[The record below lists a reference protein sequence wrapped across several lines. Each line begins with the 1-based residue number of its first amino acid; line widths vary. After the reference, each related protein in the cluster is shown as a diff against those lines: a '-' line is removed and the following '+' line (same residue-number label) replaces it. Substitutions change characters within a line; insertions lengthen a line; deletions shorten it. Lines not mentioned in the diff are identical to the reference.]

1 MFGMRMATAKA
12 SPAAVL
18 PSSREAT
25 VSRPR
30 PAKRLAAIPSATIVE
45 PEALRGRLGSVTA
58 GSPSHVPSRVPSH
71 VRSEASRVP
80 RIA

>member
-25 VSRPR
+25 VSRPS
-30 PAKRLAAIPSATIVE
+30 PARRLAPIPSATSKG
-45 PEALRGRLGSVTA
+45 PDARRGRPGSVTA
-58 GSPSHVPSRVPSH
+58 HSPSHVAG
-71 VRSEASRVP
+71 EASRSVP
-80 RIA
+80 IA